1 MKELKLTKADS
12 VVLALLRSALFDSS
26 LDIESLESLTPDD
39 WQNVFRQSVRQGVS
53 AIVLDAISSSPV
65 AASIPKALAL
75 RWMSGVVSIESRYEH
90 QKDVGAEVAVLL
102 AAEGISAPVL
112 KGLALASYYPHPEHR
127 ECGDIDLYSGEKH
140 LEVDSILAK
149 AGADVKDDYYIHSHI
164 TFKGVTIENHR
175 FFNQVRGSRSRKKLE
190 RHFIELMNA
199 GGAAWRFVPDT
210 KLVLPSADFNALF
223 LTMHALKHFIV
234 EGGIRLRHLTD
245 WAMFLKAEQNN
256 VNWAEFYAWADKMH
270 FSRFANAMTTLA
282 VKYLGLTVTA
292 DGLSAESEYAELI
305 LDDMLHPVV
314 KSQTKRQSS
323 LRMRFGL
330 VRGAFHSLWKYHK
343 IYQKSAFIHIAGL
356 GLGLLCEKN
365 PKI

>member
-1 MKELKLTKADS
+1 MKELRLIKADS
-12 VVLALLRSALFDSS
+12 VILTLLRSALFDSPFY
-26 LDIESLESLTPDD
+26 IEPLAALSADD
-39 WQNVFRQSVRQGVS
+39 WQSVYRKSVRQGVS
-53 AIVLDAISSSPV
+53 AIVLDAISASPV
-65 AASIPKALAL
+65 ATSIPKALAL
-75 RWMSGVVSIESRYEH
+75 KWMSGVISIEGRNAH
-90 QKDVGAEVAVLL
+90 QKEVGAEVSELL
-102 AAEGISAPVL
+102 ATEGINSHIL

-140 LEVDSILAK
+140 LKVDSILAK

-199 GGAAWRFVPDT
+199 GGAAWRFVPET
-210 KLVLPSADFNALF
+210 KLLIPSADFNALF
-223 LTMHALKHFIV
+223 LTIHALKHFIL

-270 FSRFANAMTTLA
+270 FSRFANAMTALS
-282 VKYLGLTVTA
+282 VKYLGLTVTEA
-292 DGLSAESEYAELI
+292 GLSAESEYADLI
-305 LDDMLHPVV
+305 LEDMLHPVV
-314 KSQTKRQSS
+314 KSQPKGQSS

-330 VRGAFHSLWKYHK
+330 MRGAFRSLWKYHK
-343 IYQKSAFIHIAGL
+343 IYQKSALLYVTGL
-356 GLGLLCEKN
+356 GFGILCEKN
-365 PKI
+365 PKV

>member
-1 MKELKLTKADS
+1 MPEFRLDITDSIVLK
-12 VVLALLRSALFDSS
+12 LLRSELFDSP
-26 LDIESLESLTPDD
+26 LEIEPRFTQTPETWKDIYK
-39 WQNVFRQSVRQGVS
+39 QAVRQGVS
-53 AIVLDAISSSPV
+53 AIVLDAISSSAV
-65 AASIPKALAL
+65 ASSIPKSLAL
-75 RWMSGVVSIESRYEH
+75 KWMAGVVNIEGRYEH
-90 QKDVGAEVAVLL
+90 QKEVSIEVGKLFD
-102 AAEGISAPVL
+102 AEGISVPIL

-270 FSRFANAMTTLA
+270 FSSFANAMTTLS
-282 VKYLGLTVTA
+282 VKYLGLTVIA
-292 DGLSAESEYAELI
+292 DGLSAKSEYADLI

-330 VRGAFHSLWKYHK
+330 VRGAFRSLWKYHK
-343 IYQKSAFIHIAGL
+343 IYQKSALLYVTGL